1 VFLALNNMLYDA
13 ESKRITG
20 LLDFDFAAITN
31 PCEEFLTGLWDIGG
45 GIHERVGKAQPSVI
59 SGDFGTQP
67 DGLSENET
75 RAWEIAKAWD
85 AAMEA
90 NGGIR
95 PSSIVGLD
103 RIQALRELEEMLAPR
118 ELVHPVVLKRI
129 PEGER
134 PGRKQEKAR
143 KISQWLWRYSHP

>member
-1 VFLALNNMLYDA
+1 MYDV

-31 PCEEFLTGLWDIGG
+31 PCEEFLTGLWDVRG
-45 GIHERVGKAQPSVI
+45 GIHERVGRVQPNVL
-59 SGDFGTQP
+59 SGDFSEQP
-67 DGLSENET
+67 DGLSDAEA

-85 AAMEA
+85 TAMAA

-95 PSSIVGLD
+95 PSSIAGVD
-103 RIQALRELEEMLAPR
+103 RIQALAELEKMLAPR

-129 PEGER
+129 PEDER
-134 PGRKQEKAR
+134 PGRKAEKEGEIR
-143 KISQWLWRYSHP
+143 EWLRRYSNQ